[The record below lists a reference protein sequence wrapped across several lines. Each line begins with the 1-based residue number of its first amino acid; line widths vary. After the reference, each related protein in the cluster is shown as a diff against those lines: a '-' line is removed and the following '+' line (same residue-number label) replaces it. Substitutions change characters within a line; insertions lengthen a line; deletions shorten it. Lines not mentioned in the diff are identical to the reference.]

1 MTRNRDAEKQYK
13 KRAAE
18 DEQIPAELIRA
29 AAHEHKAE
37 AQYRF
42 AKSYEEGTYDVQ
54 DDRLAVY
61 WYTKAVLQHHGE
73 AMCRLARYYYTG
85 TYVFED
91 EALAEALLLVS
102 TDRVTAANLLSEW
115 FDIDIA
121 KDGTYTHHD
130 SIIEAVEH
138 VNEHIKN
145 AYMDV
150 LEMIQDEIIDDIIS
164 GEGAI
169 YDEDEW
175 LDDEGVDNDEEDE
188 AEECN
193 EDEECD
199 EDDEDWNEDDEADWY
214 PKPNKY
220 LLPST
225 NLDLIVGN
233 IKRKLKI

>member
-1 MTRNRDAEKQYK
+1 MTRNTNAEKQQK
-13 KRAAE
+13 NRN
-18 DEQIPAELIRA
+18 DEEVKIPEELIRA
-29 AAHEHKAE
+29 AAYEHKAE
-37 AQYRF
+37 AQYQF

-61 WYTKAVLQHHGE
+61 WYTKAVLQRHGA
-73 AMCRLARYYYTG
+73 AMCRLARYYYPG

-102 TDRVTAANLLSEW
+102 TDRETAADLLLKW

-121 KDGTYTHHD
+121 KDGTYVHHD
-130 SIIEAVEH
+130 SIITAVDH

-193 EDEECD
+193 EDEDWNEE
-199 EDDEDWNEDDEADWY
+199 EDDEEYDDDWY

-233 IKRKLKI
+233 IRRKLKR

>member
-1 MTRNRDAEKQYK
+1 MTRNTNAEKQQK
-13 KRAAE
+13 NRN
-18 DEQIPAELIRA
+18 DEEVKIPEELIRA
-29 AAHEHKAE
+29 AAYEHKAE
-37 AQYRF
+37 AQYQF

-138 VNEHIKN
+138 VNEYIKN

-169 YDEDEW
+169 YEDDDWIDEEEDDN
-175 LDDEGVDNDEEDE
+175 DDEET
-188 AEECN
+188 A
-193 EDEECD
+193 EECD

>member
-1 MTRNRDAEKQYK
+1 MGEGIMTRNTNAEKQQK
-13 KRAAE
+13 NRN
-18 DEQIPAELIRA
+18 DEEVKIPEELIRA
-29 AAHEHKAE
+29 AAYEHKAE
-37 AQYRF
+37 AQYQF

-138 VNEHIKN
+138 VNEYIKN

-169 YDEDEW
+169 YEDDDWIDEEEDDN
-175 LDDEGVDNDEEDE
+175 DDEET
-188 AEECN
+188 A
-193 EDEECD
+193 EECD